1 MGERQGLDLKKIR
14 KLIMIVAPMIATL
27 LSAYLTGVFP
37 VSASFIP
44 EDQVYGISLTLYS
57 GVFVALFTGLDY
69 LLNYIIKQKTI
80 IKVKFAANRPD
91 FNKMYLVHC
100 DFNQD
105 TATIYMEVKLAGNPK
120 KFLQKEMKL
129 TLPVQVTAQK
139 IEKYSKYYKISAD
152 KRSVIIDLEKLF
164 NTEKTERIEDSINI
178 GFKVI
183 KSDDEVQSYIETVI
197 IGPKRKII
205 LEKNDLLFTK

>member
-1 MGERQGLDLKKIR
+1 
-14 KLIMIVAPMIATL
+14 MIVAPMIATL
-27 LSAYLTGVFP
+27 LSAYLTSVFP

-120 KFLQKEMKL
+120 KFLQREMKL

>member
-1 MGERQGLDLKKIR
+1 
-14 KLIMIVAPMIATL
+14 MIVAPMIATL
-27 LSAYLTGVFP
+27 LSAYLTSVCP

-44 EDQVYGISLTLYS
+44 EDQAYGISLTFYS
-57 GVFVALFTGLDY
+57 GVFVALFAGLDY
-69 LLNYIIKQKTI
+69 LLNYFIKQKTI
-80 IKVKFAANRPD
+80 IKVKFAANRLA
-91 FNKMYLVHC
+91 FKKMELVHC
-100 DFNQD
+100 DFIED
-105 TATIYMEVKLAGNPK
+105 IATIYMEVKLEGNPK

-139 IEKYSKYYKISAD
+139 IEKYSKYYEISTN
-152 KRSVIIDLEKLF
+152 KRSIIIDLEKLF
-164 NTEKTERIEDSINI
+164 NTEKTERIEDSIKI

-197 IGPKRKII
+197 MGPNRKII

>member
-27 LSAYLTGVFP
+27 LSAYLTSVFP

-120 KFLQKEMKL
+120 KFLQREMKL

>member
-1 MGERQGLDLKKIR
+1 MGERQGLDLKKLR
-14 KLIMIVAPMIATL
+14 KLITIASPMVVTW
-27 LSAYLTGVFP
+27 LSAYLTSVFP

-57 GVFVALFTGLDY
+57 GLFVALFAGLDY
-69 LLNYIIKQKTI
+69 FISWLIKQKTI
-80 IKVKFAANRPD
+80 VKVKYAANRPN
-91 FNKMYLVHC
+91 FNKMELIHC
-100 DFNQD
+100 DFNED
-105 TATIYMEVKLAGNPK
+105 TATIYMEVKLDGYPK
-120 KFLQKEMKL
+120 KFLQKELKL
-129 TLPVQVTAQK
+129 MLPVQVTAQK
-139 IEKYSKYYKISAD
+139 IPKYSKYYEISTD

-164 NTEKTERIEDSINI
+164 NTGKTQRIEDSINI

-197 IGPKRKII
+197 TGPNRKIM